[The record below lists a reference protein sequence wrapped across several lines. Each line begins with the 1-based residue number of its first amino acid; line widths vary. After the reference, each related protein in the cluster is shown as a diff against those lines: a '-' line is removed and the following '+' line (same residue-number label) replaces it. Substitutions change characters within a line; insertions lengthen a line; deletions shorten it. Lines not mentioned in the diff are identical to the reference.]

1 MQKYKYRNTVV
12 AFAIQYIFR
21 FKIQLFSVV
30 FKFLCMSVIVKM
42 LSPPQIWQAV
52 QANLLNS
59 HLSSLQILTRLG
71 FYIKKKQKTTWLAFI
86 RDKTLQEGSLEVP
99 NLYWCCNKIWPN
111 PTTCHRFIWRDF
123 FGFLMRTNLEQMSQ
137 ENWPF
142 MLLSCAS
149 QFVSFMNKYVNII
162 LWCCWRRVGRCDLI
176 SYEHQNCTDVPGKLT
191 LHNAPLMLIE
201 LKQVTCVED
210 HCPLLSLQIG
220 WYHGTIVI
228 VSWSHYHLF

>member
-1 MQKYKYRNTVV
+1 M
-12 AFAIQYIFR
+12 
-21 FKIQLFSVV
+21 
-30 FKFLCMSVIVKM
+30 LCW
-42 LSPPQIWQAV
+42 QIWRGVAKKRDRGLDFLWRLILNRCPRKIDPLCSFNAV
-52 QANLLNS
+52 DAE
-59 HLSSLQILTRLG
+59 
-71 FYIKKKQKTTWLAFI
+71 LA
-86 RDKTLQEGSLEVP
+86 DVTL
-99 NLYWCCNKIWPN
+99 
-111 PTTCHRFIWRDF
+111 
-123 FGFLMRTNLEQMSQ
+123 FLMSTNLVQMSQ

-176 SYEHQNCTDVPGKLT
+176 SYEHQSCTDVPGKLT

-201 LKQVTCVED
+201 LKQVTYVED